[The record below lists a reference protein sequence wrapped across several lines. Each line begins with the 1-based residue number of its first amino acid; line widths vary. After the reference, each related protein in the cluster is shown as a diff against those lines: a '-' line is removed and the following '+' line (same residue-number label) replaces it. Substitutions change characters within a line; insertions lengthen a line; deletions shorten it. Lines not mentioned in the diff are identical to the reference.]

1 MKSDV
6 ETLNPTRVKLTV
18 QVPFAE
24 LKPSVDAAYRT
35 IGGQVQVPGF
45 RKGKVPPRVI
55 DQRFGRG
62 MVLQEAIN
70 EALPGLYQQA
80 VQETSVRPVGQ
91 PQVDVTDVPDAT
103 AGDAGELVFTAE
115 VDVRPSIELPD
126 FSAISI
132 QVDDAVVTDADVDA
146 ELQQLRVRFGTLVG
160 VERAVTTGDFVS
172 LDLRAAIGDEEI
184 DTATG
189 VSYEVGLGTMLPGL
203 DEALEGATAGETRT
217 FTAPLA
223 GGDHAGE
230 DAEVTVTVQSVKV
243 RELPEADDE
252 FAQLASEFDTLDE
265 LRADLRE
272 KAAESKEFE
281 QGVQARDKLLEVL
294 LETVEVPVPEGVVAE
309 EVHRHLE
316 NESRLEDDT
325 HRAEVDEETRKAL
338 RTQFLL
344 DAVAEAEQ
352 VTVAQPELIEYI
364 VAQAPRYGMDPQAFA
379 QAMDQAGQVPAL
391 VAEVARRKAL
401 ASVLE
406 KVTVTDASGNVVE
419 LGEVEDDAVVDAVEA
434 AEADAAA
441 EVPSDAV
448 PADAAAAE
456 DAVADVVA
464 DAPVEEAPAAPK
476 VTRTRKPKAADTV
489 PADAATDVADAAPA
503 EGEGE
508 EAPAK
513 PKTTRARK
521 PKAAA
526 ADEAPAAAG
535 TEAPTEA

>member
-24 LKPSVDAAYRT
+24 LKPSLDAAYRT

-70 EALPGLYQQA
+70 EALPGFYQQA

-91 PQVDVTDVPDAT
+91 PQVDVTDVPSD
-103 AGDAGELVFTAE
+103 GPEGGELVFTAE
-115 VDVRPSIELPD
+115 VDVRPAIELPD

-132 QVDDAVVTDADVDA
+132 EVDDAVVADADVDA
-146 ELQQLRVRFGTLVG
+146 ELEQLRVRFGTLVG

-172 LDLRAAIGDEEI
+172 LDLRAVIGEEEI

-189 VSYEVGLGTMLPGL
+189 ISYEVGLGTMLPGL
-203 DEALEGATAGETRT
+203 DEAIEGATAGETRT

-252 FAQLASEFDTLDE
+252 FAQLASEFDTLAE
-265 LRADLRE
+265 LTADLRS
-272 KAAESKEFE
+272 KAAETKEFE
-281 QGVQARDKLLEVL
+281 QGVQARDKLLDVL

-316 NESRLEDDT
+316 NESRLEDDV

-344 DAVAEAEQ
+344 DAVAEAEE

-401 ASVLE
+401 AAVLE
-406 KVTVTDASGNVVE
+406 KVVVTDASGNVVD
-419 LGEVEDDAVVDAVEA
+419 LGDVEEDE
-434 AEADAAA
+434 DAALQ
-441 EVPSDAV
+441 VPSDAV
-448 PADAAAAE
+448 PADAATGGAE
-456 DAVADVVA
+456 VADAVADA
-464 DAPVEEAPAAPK
+464 PTEAAAALDAEAAEAPVEVPAKPK
-476 VTRTRKPKAADTV
+476 TTRARKPKAA
-489 PADAATDVADAAPA
+489 AEGA
-503 EGEGE
+503 EGEAGAAADDAA

-526 ADEAPAAAG
+526 ADEAPAEAG
-535 TEAPTEA
+535 DAPTEA

>member
-24 LKPSVDAAYRT
+24 LKPSLDAAYRT

-70 EALPGLYQQA
+70 EALPGFYQQA

-91 PQVDVTDVPDAT
+91 PQVDVTDVPSD
-103 AGDAGELVFTAE
+103 GPEGGELVFTAE
-115 VDVRPSIELPD
+115 VDVRPAIELPD

-132 QVDDAVVTDADVDA
+132 EVDDAVVSDADVDA
-146 ELQQLRVRFGTLVG
+146 ELEKLRVRFGTLVG

-172 LDLRAAIGDEEI
+172 LDLRAAIGEEEI

-203 DEALEGATAGETRT
+203 DEAIEGATAGETRT

-265 LRADLRE
+265 LKADLRE
-272 KAAESKEFE
+272 KAAETKEFE
-281 QGVQARDKLLEVL
+281 QGVQARDKLLDVL

-401 ASVLE
+401 AAVLE
-406 KVTVTDASGNVVE
+406 KVTVTDASGNVVD
-419 LGEVEDDAVVDAVEA
+419 LGEVEDDAVVDAAEA

-448 PADAAAAE
+448 PAEVVAAE
-456 DAVADVVA
+456 DAVAEVVA
-464 DAPVEEAPAAPK
+464 EATDEAPAAPK
-476 VTRTRKPKAADTV
+476 TTRARKPKAADAV
-489 PADAATDVADAAPA
+489 PADAATDATDAALA
-503 EGEGE
+503 EGE

-526 ADEAPAAAG
+526 ADEATA
-535 TEAPTEA
+535 EAPTEA

>member
-1 MKSDV
+1 VKSDV

-24 LKPSVDAAYRT
+24 LKPSLDAAYRT

-70 EALPGLYQQA
+70 EALPGFYQQA

-91 PQVDVTDVPDAT
+91 PQVDVTDVPSD
-103 AGDAGELVFTAE
+103 GPEGGELVFTAE
-115 VDVRPSIELPD
+115 VDVRPAIELPD

-132 QVDDAVVTDADVDA
+132 EVDDAVVADADVDA
-146 ELQQLRVRFGTLVG
+146 ELEQLRVRFGTLVG